1 MFHEVLLDCFCFN
14 FKDETVL
21 QYRYKSKKR
30 LNITENERLTIRKI
44 IRQYITSMLNEFE
57 RRTTWPTL
65 TLPSHR
71 YMAGG
76 SPFTVYFVSVI
87 AEGSRKVVMLIRK
100 MDSTVPEYM
109 KKQPPFGV
117 NICWDI
123 CLWRVV
129 IPRIEKFS
137 ERVA

>member
-1 MFHEVLLDCFCFN
+1 MTRTIKVN
-14 FKDETVL
+14 T
-21 QYRYKSKKR
+21 
-30 LNITENERLTIRKI
+30 TEDNRLTITSIIPHTALSI
-44 IRQYITSMLNEFE
+44 IRPCKQQ
-57 RRTTWPTL
+57 WPTL
-65 TLPSHR
+65 NWSAVLTSHR
-71 YMAGG
+71 YMASG